1 MLRSLRRT
9 PRLPDDFLFG
19 VACADH
25 QVEAYVPALEDIR
38 DVWERT
44 RQLTARGQATDFWNR
59 YPEDIALAE
68 KLGCTAFRFSI
79 AWSRV
84 EPEPGRYD
92 DAAFEHYRRVLEL
105 IRAAG
110 MEPIVTLHHFTWPV
124 HVEQRGGMTSDEFPQ
139 LFARYTA
146 EVVNRLGGLARYWIT
161 FNEPTQ
167 LVYGYVK
174 PWWEANYYTPPG
186 LPEGATIGD
195 QMTAVGQLMRNLFTA
210 HTVARNIIKR
220 ANPEAMVGSNPLLL
234 GLPAWLQRLV
244 DWNATRIR
252 RPTDFVRQGRRF
264 AERALLE
271 RGEVDVVLANLTVTP
286 ERADQVLFSEV
297 YYVAG
302 MMLMVKADSAVTQ
315 PADMRGRTVA
325 VVKGSTAE
333 RDASTLLPG
342 AHVDVVDDYDAARGA
357 LDSGTADALLSDDTI
372 LRGLMIRHPD
382 RYRLV
387 GPKLTVEPYAAAVS
401 QGHRDLLDVVD
412 VTVRQWKRSGAWAE
426 SYARNIGT
434 PVPAP
439 PTTTRRALV
448 QASGAAVM
456 QRAAMRLQPDGQ
468 MPQAKRGTALRR
480 IQNRGYLVVAV
491 KEDVPGFSQ
500 RDPQTGE
507 WSGMEIDLARAIARQ
522 LFGDPSKVQFRPAET
537 RERIPLLRS
546 VRRMFE
552 PLLRQWSTL
561 STALTSNWWHLGMA
575 GRLPEFLCPAWCVGQ
590 QDFVGLDY
598 YWGIAALRLDR
609 IQRLLDSANGRFS
622 KAPVW
627 PAALYSMLK
636 YHARLFPDMP
646 ILIIENGCVDEA
658 DGVKR
663 VDYIRD
669 HVREVQRAVRDGAHV
684 TGYIC
689 WSITSNREWGLPF
702 GPDSDFGLHH
712 IDLDTDPTLA
722 RVPTPAA
729 EAYREIIRQRGV

>member
-9 PRLPDDFLFG
+9 PQLPADFLFG

-44 RQLTARGQATDFWNR
+44 RKLTVRGAATDFWNR

-105 IRAAG
+105 IHAAG

-146 EVVNRLGGLARYWIT
+146 EVVNRLGSLARYWIT

-174 PWWEANYYTPPG
+174 PWWEANYFVPPG

-234 GLPAWLQRLV
+234 GLPGWLQRLV

-264 AERALLE
+264 VERALLE

-302 MMLMVKADSAVTQ
+302 MLLLVKADSAVTQ
-315 PADMRGRTVA
+315 PADMRGKTVA

-333 RDASTLLPG
+333 RDASQLLPG
-342 AHVDVVDDYDAARGA
+342 AQVDVVDDYVAALST
-357 LDSGTADALLSDDTI
+357 LDSGKATALLSDDTI
-372 LRGLMIRHPD
+372 LRGLMIRSPE
-382 RYRLV
+382 RYKLV
-387 GPKLTVEPYAAAVS
+387 GPQLTVEPYAAAVA
-401 QGHRDLLDVVD
+401 QGNHDLLDVVD
-412 VTVRQWKRSGAWAE
+412 VTVRRWKQSGAWAE
-426 SYARNIGT
+426 SYARNIGM
-434 PVPAP
+434 PAPAP
-439 PTTTRRALV
+439 PATTERALV
-448 QASGAAVM
+448 QTSGALVM
-456 QRAAMRLQPDGQ
+456 QRAAARLQPDGQ
-468 MPQAKRGTALRR
+468 IPQAKRGTALRR

-491 KEDVPGFSQ
+491 KENVPGFSQ

-507 WSGMEIDLARAIARQ
+507 RSGLEIDLARAIAQ
-522 LFGDPSKVQFRPAET
+522 QIFGDPSKVQFRPTET
-537 RERIPLLRS
+537 GERIPLLRS
-546 VRRMFE
+546 VQRMFA

-636 YHARLFPDMP
+636 YHAKLFPNMP
-646 ILIIENGCVDEA
+646 ILIVENGSVDEA

-663 VDYIRD
+663 ADYIRH
-669 HVREVQRAVRDGAHV
+669 HVLEVQRAVRDRV
-684 TGYIC
+684 NVIGYVC

-702 GPDSDFGLHH
+702 NPDSDFGLHH
-712 IDLDTDPTLA
+712 IALDTDPTLT

-729 EAYREIIRQRGV
+729 DVDREIIKQRGV